1 LRPSRGRLSCL
12 TLSLFS
18 SPHAPLHPC
27 MSSIIMSRKRKLGET
42 KPCESKQQK
51 NKKKTRKKNKINVT
65 GSDKNNFNEQGQ
77 QKNKEGKGI
86 IEADRDSTKTA
97 TVVAAAASQPA
108 PSRNISKLQEQF
120 RDQLSGSRFRV
131 LNEELYTSSS
141 QETYQKFTANP
152 QLFTQYHEGYQRQVK
167 MWPVNPV
174 NIISQSIIRAT
185 NSSGT
190 NNRPNTPNSSVIVA
204 DFGCG
209 DAAPL
214 AQQLLSYSKK
224 KFLVHSFDLVS
235 PTHNPYN
242 IIACDMAHVPLPSN
256 SVHIAVFCLSLMGVN
271 CADFIREAHR
281 VLTKDGIIKIA
292 EVRSRLE
299 ETAKGSTTS
308 YSVDNKSTASVVDR
322 TLLNQFLSNMKR
334 LGFHCTY
341 QDYHS
346 NPMFTYLDFT
356 KISNHRPS
364 TSLNFSLKP
373 CIYKRR

>member
-1 LRPSRGRLSCL
+1 
-12 TLSLFS
+12 
-18 SPHAPLHPC
+18 
-27 MSSIIMSRKRKLGET
+27 MSRKRKLEET
-42 KPCESKQQK
+42 KPSESKQQK
-51 NKKKTRKKNKINVT
+51 NKKKTRKKNKINLH
-65 GSDKNNFNEQGQ
+65 GSDNSNFNQKGQ
-77 QKNKEGKGI
+77 QKEKEEKGM
-86 IEADRDSTKTA
+86 DSPET
-97 TVVAAAASQPA
+97 AAAVAVSPPA

-141 QETYQKFTANP
+141 EDTYQKFTANP

-174 NIISQSIIRAT
+174 NIISKAIIRAT
-185 NSSGT
+185 NST
-190 NNRPNTPNSSVIVA
+190 NYRPNTPNSTVVVA

-214 AQQLLSYSKK
+214 ARQLLSSSKK

-281 VLTKDGIIKIA
+281 VLTKDGTIKIA

-299 ETAKGSTTS
+299 ETAKGTTS
-308 YSVDNKSTASVVDR
+308 NSVDKKSTGSVVDR

-346 NPMFTYLDFT
+346 NPMFIFLDFT